1 VRVMDTIIVF
11 RVGEELIGIDIAKVR
26 EVTEAQVPVAVPRAP
41 DFLLGLVNV
50 RGEVVPVLSLRK
62 RLGFGGDE
70 FGSVLLVVDHE
81 GRVAGLKV
89 DALLGTRKIVER
101 NIRTDS
107 ELLSTKKEKDF
118 FLGVYETDEK
128 PVLILDLSKTLSKED
143 T

>member
-1 VRVMDTIIVF
+1 MDTIIVF

-26 EVTEAQVPVAVPRAP
+26 EVTEVQVPVAVPRAP

-70 FGSVLLVVDHE
+70 LGSVLLVVDHE

-101 NIRTDS
+101 NIRKDS

>member
-1 VRVMDTIIVF
+1 METVIVF
-11 RVGEELIGIDIAKVR
+11 RVGEEFIGIDIAKVR
-26 EVTEAQVPVAVPRAP
+26 EVTEMQTPVAVPRAP
-41 DFLLGLVNV
+41 DFLLGLINV

-70 FGSVLLVVDHE
+70 LGSVLLVVDHE

-89 DALLGTRKIVER
+89 DALLGTRKIIEG
-101 NIRTDS
+101 NIRKDS

-128 PVLILDLSKTLSKED
+128 PVLILNLSKALSKED

>member
-1 VRVMDTIIVF
+1 MDTIIVF

-26 EVTEAQVPVAVPRAP
+26 EVTEVQVPVAVPRAP

-70 FGSVLLVVDHE
+70 LGSVLLVVDHE

-89 DALLGTRKIVER
+89 DALLGTRKIVES
-101 NIRTDS
+101 NIRKDS

>member
-1 VRVMDTIIVF
+1 MDTIIVF

-26 EVTEAQVPVAVPRAP
+26 EVTEVQVPVAVPRAP

-70 FGSVLLVVDHE
+70 LGSVLLVVDHE
-81 GRVAGLKV
+81 GRIAGLKV
-89 DALLGTRKIVER
+89 DALLGTRKIVES
-101 NIRTDS
+101 NIRKDS